1 MTFSITGRCGRTGMV
16 GVAITT
22 SSIAVGSR
30 CPWVRAGVGA
40 VATQNVTMPSI
51 GNDVLDR
58 LAEGLD
64 AQTALDAV
72 MSGEKHP
79 DYRQVAVVDNHGRTA
94 IFSGGNTLGNH
105 AEAMGNGCI
114 AAGNL
119 LKFEKLPQ
127 VMVDYFEAHADQH
140 LAERL
145 LGALH
150 AGQTD
155 GGGEEGPVHSACLL
169 VADQHDWPLV
179 NLRVDWD
186 DDDPIAYLRRLWA
199 EYEPQMQAYTDRAI
213 NPEAAPS
220 YGVPGDE

>member
-1 MTFSITGRCGRTGMV
+1 MTFSITGRCGRTGMF

-79 DYRQVAVVDNHGRTA
+79 DYRQVAVVDNQGRTA
-94 IFSGGNTLGNH
+94 IFSGGNTLGTH
-105 AEAMGNGCI
+105 AEAIGDGCI

-119 LKFEKLPQ
+119 LKSESLPQ
-127 VMVDYFEAHADQH
+127 VMIDHFEAHADQH

-150 AGQTD
+150 AGQTT

-199 EYEPQMQAYTDRAI
+199 EYEPQMQAYTDRAV
-213 NPEAAPS
+213 NPAAAPS